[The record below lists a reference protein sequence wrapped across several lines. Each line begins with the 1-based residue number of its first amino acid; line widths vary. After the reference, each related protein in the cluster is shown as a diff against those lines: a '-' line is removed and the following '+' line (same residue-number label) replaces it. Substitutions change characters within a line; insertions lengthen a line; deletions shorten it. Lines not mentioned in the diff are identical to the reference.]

1 MVHGEYFDCECRPQ
15 GEDAPSFR
23 LSDAIRSCGEL
34 TAEFNR
40 RMRKTAC
47 PVVWEGDRAL
57 LPVTRPDPK
66 GKGGWIWRE
75 RRVVARPFWL
85 ADFADSYGGFEAE
98 GHQSLGGDADGF
110 ASGCALG
117 DGSGTGSREGSDGG
131 SFASA
136 G

>member
-1 MVHGEYFDCECRPQ
+1 VTGLY
-15 GEDAPSFR
+15 S
-23 LSDAIRSCGEL
+23 RSLDLIQKARGVGFGGS
-34 TAEFNR
+34 A
-40 RMRKTAC
+40 
-47 PVVWEGDRAL
+47 GL
-57 LPVTRPDPK
+57 LP
-66 GKGGWIWRE
+66 G
-75 RRVVARPFWL
+75 PFGL